1 MEKEK
6 RSLPI
11 TEVGMSDWKKVVK
24 EVDEVM
30 KRWEVKNVSGGD
42 RATLMSRRQ
51 QPRRIRT
58 SGTDS

>member
-1 MEKEK
+1 M
-6 RSLPI
+6 
-11 TEVGMSDWKKVVK
+11 GMSDWKKVVK

-30 KRWEVKNVSGGD
+30 KRWEVKNVSLGWGGGG
-42 RATLMSRRQ
+42 TLMSQRQ